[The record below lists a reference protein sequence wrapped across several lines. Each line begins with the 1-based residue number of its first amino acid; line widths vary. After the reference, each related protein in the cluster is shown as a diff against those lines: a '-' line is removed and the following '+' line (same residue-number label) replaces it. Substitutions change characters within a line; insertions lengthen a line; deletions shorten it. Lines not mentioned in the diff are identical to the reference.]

1 MKVEAYLAGMVTLV
15 PRISTLKYKA
25 VESIF
30 SRAPIGKRIFDIVDG
45 EAFTLSAVILIRFF
59 DKLPCNFERL

>member
-25 VESIF
+25 VASILIK
-30 SRAPIGKRIFDIVDG
+30 APMGKRIFDIVDG
-45 EAFTLSAVILIRFF
+45 EALTLSAVILIRFL
-59 DKLPCNFERL
+59 DKLP